1 MKAIQVHETG
11 DPHSLIYEDVPTPE
25 PGKGQVRVKIEA
37 AGLNYIDV
45 NQRAGAYPMTL
56 PFVPGQEAAGTIDAI
71 APDVTRFSPGDRVAY
86 ALALGAYAE
95 YAVVPAWQVVHL
107 PNAISTQVGAAV
119 LLQGLTAHYLACS
132 TYPLQSGDTALI
144 HAAAGGVG
152 LLLVQMAKMRG
163 ARVIGTVST
172 EEKAQLAR
180 EAGADEVIRYTEVD
194 FENETKRLTDGAG
207 VNVVYDAVG
216 LTTFDKSLNCLA
228 KRGYMI
234 LYGQA
239 SGPVPPFELRRLGPA
254 GSLFV
259 TRPTLGDYA
268 RDTDELTSRA
278 DDLFRWIE
286 NGALSVRIDRTYP
299 LMDTDQAHQYMQDR
313 LTKGKVLL
321 IP

>member
-1 MKAIQVHETG
+1 MKTIRVHETG
-11 DPHSLIYEDVPTPE
+11 APEQLHYEDTPMPE
-25 PGKGQVRVKIEA
+25 PGANEVRVKIEA

-45 NQRAGAYPMTL
+45 NQRAGVYPMTL

-71 APDVTRFSPGDRVAY
+71 GPGVTRFAIGDRVAY
-86 ALALGAYAE
+86 ALARGAYAD
-95 YAVVPAWQVVHL
+95 YAVVPAWQVVHV
-107 PNAISTQVGAAV
+107 PDTISTQVAAAV
-119 LLQGLTAHYLACS
+119 MLQGLTAHYLACS
-132 TYPLQSGDTALI
+132 TYPLKPGDTTLV

-180 EAGADEVIRYTEVD
+180 EAGADDIIQYTEVD
-194 FENETKRLTDGAG
+194 FETEVKRLTNDAG

-216 LTTFDKSLNCLA
+216 QTTFDKSLNCLA
-228 KRGYMI
+228 KQGYMV

-239 SGPVPPFELRRLGPA
+239 SGPVPAFDLRRLGA
-254 GSLFV
+254 SGSLFI

-268 RDTDELTSRA
+268 RDTAELTSRT
-278 DDLFRWIE
+278 DEMFRWIE
-286 NGALSVRIDRTYP
+286 SGKLNVHIDRTYP
-299 LMDTDQAHQYMQDR
+299 LADAPQAHQYMQDR
-313 LTKGKVLL
+313 KTKGKVLL